1 MRRSLRL
8 IRSASLAICGSAAII
23 AYCVLADVEK
33 LLGGELAD
41 MTFTDPPY
49 NVNCANSA
57 DDQRDRKSRPI
68 KNDALGVLSRDWFT
82 TLVSTF

>member
-1 MRRSLRL
+1 
-8 IRSASLAICGSAAII
+8 
-23 AYCVLADVEK
+23 
-33 LLGGELAD
+33 

-49 NVNCANSA
+49 KVNYANSA